1 MARPTTIPFKDFILK
16 ISDGGSPAV
25 FGKPC
30 GLTSQGIN
38 FTKETNEQQVPDCD
52 DPDLAAATERAVT
65 ATSATFTGEGILAA
79 EFLPDWWDFYN
90 YNGSRACTIEL
101 VSTLNGGQWAGNFI
115 LTGFNVTA
123 NLGEKV
129 GVAVEMLSDGV
140 ITWTPAVVE
149 DALAADDVREAA

>member
-1 MARPTTIPFKDFILK
+1 MFE
-16 ISDGGSPAV
+16 
-25 FGKPC
+25 KPC

-38 FTKETNEQQVPDCD
+38 FTKETNEVQVPDCD

-79 EFLPDWWDFYN
+79 EFLPDWWAFYKLTARAIA
-90 YNGSRACTIEL
+90 GSTRLAGA
-101 VSTLNGGQWAGNFI
+101 NGGTWLGKFI

-140 ITWTPAVVE
+140 IALTPAV
-149 DALAADDVREAA
+149 